1 MIISLYGKP
10 ATPLCPSDSRANFNL
25 SRLSNWNF
33 NWLHWRNDFSTESS
47 VFLSCTKQVSFGS
60 SEPPKVLRVA
70 PFKEFEGSYD
80 TWTQWFGKRRCLRY
94 SNGVTAVSL
103 LTSIKAQ
110 SGFGEAPQVRS
121 QFLSLSNNR
130 VCNFPSSLLYLLLSP
145 WWPWGRHATT
155 SVCVHL
161 DVRRRF
167 PCVLYKYCRGSML
180 VRRLRERI
188 GLCPLR

>member
-1 MIISLYGKP
+1 
-10 ATPLCPSDSRANFNL
+10 
-25 SRLSNWNF
+25 
-33 NWLHWRNDFSTESS
+33 

-161 DVRRRF
+161 DTSTREDWVVSSPLKLSATSSKWMSPLSSLVLKHDANLALIVLIVALFATALDLTSFVF
-167 PCVLYKYCRGSML
+167 PSRMRGM
-180 VRRLRERI
+180 
-188 GLCPLR
+188 